1 MVFSSPIF
9 LFLFLPVVLAG
20 CLLPSLR
27 LRNLWLLIFSILF
40 YAWGEVGFV
49 GLMLASTVINYF
61 LGRWVE
67 KEMDDRRR
75 RWAVGVAIALNLGL
89 LAIFKYTN
97 FAVHNLNAILGLL
110 RAKPV
115 RVMDVRL
122 PIGISFFTF
131 HAISYVMDIYRR
143 KWASAKNPADVALY
157 IFFFPQLIAGPILR
171 WSAIAPQIASRR
183 QTSDRF
189 AQGIRR
195 FAEGLAKKVII
206 ANAVAVPADAIFGW
220 SADWQDLTM
229 PAAWV
234 GAICYMLQIYF
245 DFSGYSDMAIG
256 LGKMFGFEFMENFNY
271 PYVAQSIREFWRR
284 WHISLSSWFRD
295 YLYIP
300 LGGNRCSERRNELNL
315 VIVFL
320 LCGLWHGASW
330 TFVVWGLYHGAFIVL
345 EHGPTGRFLGRMDRP
360 LRHLYALA
368 VVLVGWVLFRAPT
381 FWTALSYLCNMA
393 DIKLGVTAAKPLAGA
408 INHQSTYALIAGLLL
423 ATPIWTWVKTSAAD
437 KLEKWPGA
445 WGAAAQW
452 ASAAAQLAVVLVLL
466 IMSAAWLAGGT
477 YNPFIYFRF

>member
-27 LRNLWLLIFSILF
+27 LRNLWLLAFSILF

-49 GLMLASTVINYF
+49 GLMLGSTVINYL
-61 LGRWVE
+61 LGRWVD
-67 KEMDDRRR
+67 KESDERRR
-75 RWAVGVAIALNLGL
+75 RWAVGMAIAFNLGL
-89 LAIFKYTN
+89 LGVFKYTN
-97 FAVHNLNAILGLL
+97 FAVHNLNAILEMLGA
-110 RAKPV
+110 RPV
-115 RVMDVRL
+115 VVRDVRL

-171 WSAIAPQIASRR
+171 WNAIAPQIASRR
-183 QTSDRF
+183 QSIERF

-206 ANAVAVPADAIFGW
+206 ANAVAVPADAIFGV
-220 SADWQDLTM
+220 SAEWHDLSMAT
-229 PAAWV
+229 AWV

-256 LGKMFGFEFMENFNY
+256 LGTMFGFDFMENFNY
-271 PYVAQSIREFWRR
+271 PYVAQSIRDFWRR

-300 LGGNRCSERRNELNL
+300 LGGNRCSEKRNKFNL
-315 VIVFL
+315 VIVFF

-330 TFVVWGLYHGAFIVL
+330 TFVLWGLYHGIFIVL
-345 EHGPTGRFLGRMDRP
+345 EHGQTGRTLERMPRP
-360 LRHLYALA
+360 LRHAYALV
-368 VVLVGWVLFRAPT
+368 VVLVGWVFFRAPH
-381 FWTALSYLCNMA
+381 FWVAVAYLCNMVGLR
-393 DIKLGVTAAKPLAGA
+393 LGGVAPAPLASL
-408 INHQSTYALIAGLLL
+408 INNQSTCALIAGLVL
-423 ATPIWTWVKTSAAD
+423 ATPIWPWVRNWAAG
-437 KLEKWPGA
+437 KVEKFPGA
-445 WGAAAQW
+445 WGIATQGLGAG
-452 ASAAAQLAVVLVLL
+452 AQLGVVLALL
-466 IMSAAWLAGGT
+466 IISAAWLAGGT

>member
-9 LFLFLPVVLAG
+9 LFLFLPIVLAG

-27 LRNLWLLIFSILF
+27 LRNFWLLTFSILF

-49 GLMLASTVINYF
+49 GLMLGSTVINYF

-67 KEMDDRRR
+67 KETDERRR

-97 FAVHNLNAILGLL
+97 FAVQNLNSVLGVLG
-110 RAKPV
+110 AKPM
-115 RVMDVRL
+115 RVKDLRL

-171 WSAIAPQIASRR
+171 WSAIAPQIASRQ
-183 QTSDRF
+183 QTSGRF
-189 AQGIRR
+189 AEGIRR

-220 SADWQDLTM
+220 SAGWQDLTV
-229 PAAWV
+229 ATAWV

-271 PYVAQSIREFWRR
+271 PYVAQSIRDFWRR

-300 LGGNRCSERRNELNL
+300 LGGNRCSEKRNKLNL

-330 TFVVWGLYHGAFIVL
+330 TFVVWGLYHGAFIAL
-345 EHGPTGRFLGRMDRP
+345 EHGRAGRNLERIERP
-360 LRHLYALA
+360 LRHLYALV

-381 FWTALSYLCNMA
+381 LWTAVDYLCNMA
-393 DIKLGVTAAKPLAGA
+393 GIKLGHATPKSLPGA
-408 INHQSTYALIAGLLL
+408 LNHQSTYALIAGLIL
-423 ATPIWTWVKTSAAD
+423 ATPIWTWVKTWAAG

-445 WGAAAQW
+445 WGAAAQGAG
-452 ASAAAQLAVVLVLL
+452 ASVQLAVILALL
-466 IMSAAWLAGGT
+466 IVSVAWLAGGT